1 MAGRE
6 ARPAGPEAPAVRT
19 IRIELSLRSI
29 FSIVAVGVVLWVLM
43 RIWPIVLILV
53 VALILAGTF
62 SPLVDRLERRGIRRL
77 FSLALVLLVLA
88 LAVVGLGFLVIPA
101 LVGQVRDFIA
111 QAPATQGRPADF
123 LARYPP
129 LVERADRIRAAQ
141 PGRYLAPVGA
151 YLLTY
156 AQTAVEFVAYA
167 LTTVVLAFYLIADR
181 ERVMGFA
188 YALIPRRFHLRVAR
202 ILLDMETIVGGY
214 VRGQAITS
222 LCMGLFAFT
231 LLRILDVPNAL
242 ALAVLAAFT
251 DLIPFIGAWLTTV
264 PAVLAALSLGPGRAL
279 IVLLAMVFYQEFESR
294 VLIPRVYGQT
304 LRLSPVAV
312 TLALLVGGKLLGIVG
327 ALLALPIAAGLR
339 VVVEHLRIE
348 LPGEQPG
355 EPARRAVE
363 DRAEAFYAERAGGS
377 SAVEAGVMATALA
390 DLMQD
395 EQEAETGRVE
405 IPAEEQGDAGR
416 PAGQSGSRA
425 GGQKDGGP

>member
-1 MAGRE
+1 MAGRAERE
-6 ARPAGPEAPAVRT
+6 ARPSGPGVPPVRT

-29 FSIVAVGVVLWVLM
+29 LNVAAVVIGLWMLV

-53 VALILAGTF
+53 IALVLAGTLG
-62 SPLVDRLERRGIRRL
+62 PVVEQLERRGIRRV
-77 FSLALVLLVLA
+77 FSLALVLLALA
-88 LAVVGLGFLVIPA
+88 LTVVGLGFLMIPA
-101 LVGQVRDFIA
+101 LVGQVQDVIG
-111 QAPATQGRPADF
+111 QAPAIQARLADF
-123 LARYPP
+123 LARFPP
-129 LVERADRIRAAQ
+129 LAERAEIIRTAE
-141 PGRYLAPVGA
+141 PERYLAPVGA

-181 ERVMGFA
+181 ERVMGLA
-188 YALIPRRFHLRVAR
+188 YALLPRRFHLRVAR

-231 LLRILDVPNAL
+231 LLRLLGVPNAL
-242 ALAVLAAFT
+242 ALAILAAFT
-251 DLIPFIGAWLTTV
+251 DLIPFIGSWLCTA
-264 PAVLAALSLGPGRAL
+264 PAVLAALTVGVVPAG
-279 IVLLAMVFYQEFESR
+279 IVLVAMALYQEFESR

-312 TLALLVGGKLLGIVG
+312 TLALLVGGRLLGIVG
-327 ALLALPIAAGLR
+327 ALLALPIAAGVR

-355 EPARRAVE
+355 EPDQRAVE
-363 DRAEAFYAERAGGS
+363 DHAEAFYAERAAGS

-390 DLMQD
+390 GLMQD
-395 EQEAETGRVE
+395 EEAAATGRVE
-405 IPAEEQGDAGR
+405 APAEEQGDA
-416 PAGQSGSRA
+416 SRA
-425 GGQKDGGP
+425 VGQQDSGR